1 MFSLFSCFFTNQPI
15 VKRTWQS
22 YLEEYR
28 ANSKFTVD
36 MWVQAK
42 CMKFNDYLGKNGL
55 SGAVVSVSGGIDSA
69 VILALLKYTMEMP
82 DSNLKKI
89 MVLNQPIHSSDWALN
104 RAKELCKAFNI
115 ELQIIDQSNMH
126 NDLTYKFGYP
136 ANDFVKGQ
144 LRSYMRTP
152 ANYYASQILSQQGF
166 PALVVGTGNKD
177 EDGYLAY
184 FCKYGDGAVDIQ
196 LISDLHK
203 SQVFAVGKYL
213 NVVESILTAS
223 PSADL
228 WEGHTDEEEMGFS
241 YDFIEFYTGYYL
253 KLSTEAQTK
262 FKNTLALNSLYD
274 FFVYEEKCTAI
285 HQRNKHKLMGVVNL

>member
-1 MFSLFSCFFTNQPI
+1 MFSLFSCFFENKPI
-15 VKRTWQS
+15 VKKTWES

-28 ANSKFTVD
+28 ANSKFAVD
-36 MWVQAK
+36 MWVHAK
-42 CMKFNDYLGKNGL
+42 CMKFNDYLGKHGL

-89 MVLNQPIHSSDWALN
+89 TVLNQPIHSSKCALN
-104 RAKELCKAFNI
+104 RAEELCKAFNI

-152 ANYYASQILSQQGF
+152 ANYYAAQILSQQGF

-213 NVVESILTAS
+213 NVVESILIAS

-228 WEGHTDEEEMGFS
+228 WENHTDEDEMGFS

-253 KLSTEAQTK
+253 NLSTEAQTK
-262 FKNTLALNSLYD
+262 FKNTLMPNSLYD
-274 FFVYEEKCTAI
+274 FFIFEEKCTTI
-285 HQRNKHKLMGVVNL
+285 HKRNKHKLMGVVNL

>member
-1 MFSLFSCFFTNQPI
+1 MMSLFSCFSGSQTI
-15 VKRTWQS
+15 VKKTWES
-22 YLEEYR
+22 YLIEYR
-28 ANSKFTVD
+28 ANAKFDVD
-36 MWVQAK
+36 IWVKEK
-42 CMKFNDYLGKNGL
+42 CIKFNDYLGQHGL

-82 DSNLKKI
+82 NSNLKKI
-89 MVLNQPIHSSDWALN
+89 MALNQPIHSSKWALN
-104 RAKELCKAFNI
+104 RAEELCKAFNI
-115 ELQIIDQSNMH
+115 ELQIIDQSYMH
-126 NDLTYKFGYP
+126 NELTYKFGYE

-152 ANYYASQILSQQGF
+152 ANYYASQILNQQGF

-213 NVVESILTAS
+213 NVVESILTGL

-228 WEGHTDEEEMGFS
+228 WDGQNDEEEMGFS
-241 YDFIEFYTGYYL
+241 YNFIEFYTGYYL
-253 KLSTEAQTK
+253 KLSSVEQTK
-262 FKNTLALNSLYD
+262 LKNMLTPESLFD
-274 FFVYEEKCTAI
+274 FFMFEEKCTAI
-285 HQRNKHKLMGVVNL
+285 HKRNKHKLMGVINL